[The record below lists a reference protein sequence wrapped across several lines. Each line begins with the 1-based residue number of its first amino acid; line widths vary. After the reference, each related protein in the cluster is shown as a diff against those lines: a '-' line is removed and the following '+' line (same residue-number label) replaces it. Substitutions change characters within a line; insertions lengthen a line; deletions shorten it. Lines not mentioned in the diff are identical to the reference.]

1 MAHALHNYDLDNS
14 ILILQ
19 IRKSWEQ
26 RLNGIK
32 YQLDLYNQKSSY
44 SDKKLDLTN
53 LLLLTNLQ
61 LFLHSGFKVILNFGG
76 NGCIQ
81 RVCVFSQSY

>member
-1 MAHALHNYDLDNS
+1 M
-14 ILILQ
+14 
-19 IRKSWEQ
+19 EQ

-32 YQLDLYNQKSSY
+32 YQLDLYNQKILLFWQ
-44 SDKKLDLTN
+44 KLDLTN
-53 LLLLTNLQ
+53 LLLFTNSQ